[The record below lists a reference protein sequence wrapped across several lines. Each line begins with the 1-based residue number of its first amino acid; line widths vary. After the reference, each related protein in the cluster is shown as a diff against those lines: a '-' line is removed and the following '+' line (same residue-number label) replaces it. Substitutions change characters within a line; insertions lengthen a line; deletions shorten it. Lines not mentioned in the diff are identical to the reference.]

1 MFFGLVGRPHILILG
16 PMQWHS
22 TVRGG
27 KDSSEFVGRIK
38 NCCNESA
45 DNKFCVNDTEQNVF
59 LSCKYVWLV
68 GSMRFWME
76 ILILQFFPSAECS
89 SVPRLDNFFNFW
101 MNCFRSAPA
110 DDPAPGKM
118 QHNFNSVQIYISSTP
133 FTVSHQ
139 HLPDL
144 LMNLEEVS
152 SGWWS
157 VGPIGQMVHWSL
169 CGLGP
174 TPTQHY
180 PHHDHLTTWG
190 SNNIWPAAL
199 SVRETVSSM
208 VNWFSFGH
216 QTNDWGK
223 PLKLKLSCDSYIFI
237 CHIKKLDMS
246 WNSPAWPGE

>member
-1 MFFGLVGRPHILILG
+1 MFFSRANMFGWSGQCG
-16 PMQWHS
+16 FEWKYWS
-22 TVRGG
+22 
-27 KDSSEFVGRIK
+27 
-38 NCCNESA
+38 CNS
-45 DNKFCVNDTEQNVF
+45 FRQ
-59 LSCKYVWLV
+59 
-68 GSMRFWME
+68 
-76 ILILQFFPSAECS
+76 
-89 SVPRLDNFFNFW
+89 
-101 MNCFRSAPA
+101 RSAA
-110 DDPAPGKM
+110 LCQGWKGWTT
-118 QHNFNSVQIYISSTP
+118 SSTFEWTASARLQLMILP
-133 FTVSHQ
+133 PGRCNTISILFKFLFHQHLSHQ

-157 VGPIGQMVHWSL
+157 IGPIGQMVHWSL

-223 PLKLKLSCDSYIFI
+223 PLNKT
-237 CHIKKLDMS
+237 
-246 WNSPAWPGE
+246 